1 MKFTWDDAKRRSYLT
16 KHGMD
21 FADAET
27 VFEGATFTFEDDRFD
42 YGEQRFIT
50 LGMLKGVVVVIA
62 YTERNHVVRI
72 ISMRKATKHE
82 QEIYFQ
88 SFADRLGPYW
98 QDEG

>member
-1 MKFTWDDAKRRSYLT
+1 MKFTWDEKKRKANLA

-21 FADAET
+21 FKDTEA
-27 VFEGATFTFEDDRFD
+27 VFGGLTFTFEDDRFD

-62 YTERNHVVRI
+62 HTERNEVIRI

-88 SFADRLGPYW
+88 SFTDRLGTY
-98 QDEG
+98 

>member
-1 MKFTWDDAKRRSYLT
+1 MEFIWDEKKRKTTIRERGL
-16 KHGMD
+16 D

-27 VFEGATFTFEDDRFD
+27 VFSGTTFTFEDDRFD

-50 LGMLKGVVVVIA
+50 MGLLRGIVVVIA
-62 YTERNHVVRI
+62 HTERGEAIRI

-88 SFADRLGPYW
+88 NISN
-98 QDEG
+98 